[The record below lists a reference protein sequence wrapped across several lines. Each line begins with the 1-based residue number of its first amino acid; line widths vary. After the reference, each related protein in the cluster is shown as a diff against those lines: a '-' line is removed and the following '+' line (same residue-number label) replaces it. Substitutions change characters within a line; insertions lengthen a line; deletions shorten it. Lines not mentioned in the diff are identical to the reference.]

1 MKKRFFKIICLICAI
16 SLVSAFFAGCGDG
29 DKTVL
34 NVYNVGDYID
44 MDVIDIFEEENPDIK
59 INYETFYANEEMYI
73 KVANNSTAY
82 DVIVPSEYMVERL
95 ISENLLLELDHNNIP
110 NLSNIGEQY
119 LDHDYDKGN
128 KYSVPYM
135 WGTMGILYN
144 KTMVTE
150 PVDSWDILWD
160 EKYKDQIFMLNSERD
175 VISITLRKLG
185 YSMNS
190 KDDAHLEEA
199 REALISQ
206 KDLVLA
212 YCGDEVKDKMIAGEG
227 AMTIAWS
234 GDAFFCMEENPDLAY
249 AIPTEGSNLWF
260 DSMVIPTTS
269 THKAEAE
276 RFINFMCRPDIAKM
290 NAEYIGYS
298 TANEA
303 GRELLEDEIKNDE
316 LRYPDLSKLTN
327 MEVFRY
333 DKELSRKFADIW
345 QQIKIGD

>member
-1 MKKRFFKIICLICAI
+1 MKKSILLCSICIIALIC
-16 SLVSAFFAGCGDG
+16 VSFSGCGDSG
-29 DKTVL
+29 KTVL

-59 INYETFYANEEMYI
+59 VNYETFYTNEEMYI

-95 ISENLLLELDHNNIP
+95 ISENLLLELDKSNIP

-119 LDHDYDKGN
+119 LNHDYDKGN

-160 EKYKDQIFMLNSERD
+160 QKYKDQILMLNSERD
-175 VISITLRKLG
+175 MISITLRKLG

-190 KDDAHLEEA
+190 KEDAHLDAA
-199 REALISQ
+199 RDALIEQ

-249 AIPTEGSNLWF
+249 AIPSEGTNLWF
-260 DSMVIPTTS
+260 DSLVIPSTS

-298 TANEA
+298 TANA
-303 GRELLEDEIKNDE
+303 AATELLDDEIKNDK
-316 LRYPDLSKLTN
+316 LRYPDLSLLSN
-327 MEVFRY
+327 MEVFKY
-333 DKELSRKFADIW
+333 DKELSRKFANIW

>member
-1 MKKRFFKIICLICAI
+1 MKKIRF
-16 SLVSAFFAGCGDG
+16 VSFLCILTVLCFSFSGCGG
-29 DKTVL
+29 NKIVL

-44 MDVIDIFEEENPDIK
+44 MAVIDIFEKENPGIK
-59 INYETFYANEEMYI
+59 VNYETFYANEEMYI

-82 DVIVPSEYMVERL
+82 DVIVPSDYMVERL
-95 ISENLLLELDHNNIP
+95 ISENLLLELDKNNIP
-110 NLSNIGEQY
+110 NMSNIGAQY
-119 LDHDYDKGN
+119 LDHSYDKGN

-150 PVDSWDILWD
+150 PVDSWKILWD
-160 EKYKDQIFMLNSERD
+160 EKYSGQILMLNSERD
-175 VISITLRKLG
+175 MISITLRMLG

-190 KDDAHLEEA
+190 KDDAQLEEA
-199 REALISQ
+199 KAALTKQ
-206 KDLVLA
+206 KDLVMA

-234 GDAFFCMEENPDLAY
+234 GDAFFCMEQNPDLAY
-249 AIPTEGSNLWF
+249 AVPAEGSNLWF

-276 RFINFMCRPDIAKM
+276 KFIDFMCRPDIAKM

-303 GRELLEDEIKNDE
+303 GRQLLDEEIKNDQ
-316 LRYPDLSKLTN
+316 LRYPDLTQMEN
-327 MEVFRY
+327 MEVFAY
-333 DKELSRKFADIW
+333 DKEISRKFADIW
-345 QQIKIGD
+345 QQVKIGD